1 MLNQIITGDARELA
15 KSIPDESIDLIFADP
30 IYENIEDYRWL
41 AETAMRV
48 LKPNSALLAFS
59 SHRWVAKSQIAM
71 EETGL
76 TYLYTLQYIIP
87 GKPGAL
93 HLYGLYPC
101 ATPCLLFAKG
111 RTKASPYLPDALV
124 STDPADNEFKW
135 QKNIKIVTRWLTA
148 FSKPGDTVYD
158 PFAGSGTVPAVCKMT
173 GRNFIASEI
182 DPERAEQARKRV
194 EMTPIPL
201 FHLEPTET
209 QERMAI

>member
-1 MLNQIITGDARELA
+1 VLNQIITGDARELA
-15 KSIPDESIDLIFADP
+15 KSIPDDSVDLILADP
-30 IYENIEDYRWL
+30 IYENVEDYRWL

-48 LKPNSALLAFS
+48 LKPNSACLAFS
-59 SHRWVAKSQIAM
+59 SQRWVAKSQIAM

-76 TYLYTLQYIIP
+76 NYLYTLQYIIP

-124 STDPADNEFKW
+124 SSDNPDNAFKW
-135 QKNIKIVTRWLTA
+135 QKNIKLVSRWLTS
-148 FSKPGDTVYD
+148 FSKPGDIVYD

-182 DPERAEQARKRV
+182 DPERAEKARRRV
-194 EMTPIPL
+194 EMTPLPL
-201 FHLEPTET
+201 FVLE
-209 QERMAI
+209 QEEQQRMAI